1 MSADTQSVRETHWA
15 KSRNLTVGVLVAW
28 FIFGFVVPW
37 FAKELN
43 SASFLGF
50 PLGYYFC
57 VQGSLIIFVAL
68 IFFQNFMQ
76 DKIDEEAGI
85 TEGGTGPAASGMPAA
100 TATETAAAAPEPE
113 PASASPE
120 PEPAPEATAAEG
132 QQDEGSQDQP
142 AKE

>member
-1 MSADTQSVRETHWA
+1 MNADTQSVRETHWA

-57 VQGSLIIFVAL
+57 VQGSLIIFVVL

-85 TEGGTGPAASGMPAA
+85 TEGGTGPAASGAPAA
-100 TATETAAAAPEPE
+100 TATAAAAPDPEPE
-113 PASASPE
+113 PASPE
-120 PEPAPEATAAEG
+120 PEPAPEAETAEG
-132 QQDEGSQDQP
+132 QQAEGPQDQP
-142 AKE
+142 AAKE